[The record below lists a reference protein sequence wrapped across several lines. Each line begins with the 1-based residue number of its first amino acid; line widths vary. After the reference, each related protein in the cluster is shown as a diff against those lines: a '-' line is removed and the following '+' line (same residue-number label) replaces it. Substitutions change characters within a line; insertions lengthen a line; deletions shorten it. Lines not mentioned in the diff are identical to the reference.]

1 MTVNEILLAVLWRC
15 SDFCNSD
22 CLYIPVCIHDIGY
35 KMYVLGCKMLE
46 TGDNPL
52 I

>member
-1 MTVNEILLAVLWRC
+1 MTVNEILLTVLWRC

-22 CLYIPVCIHDIGY
+22 CLYIPCIHDIGY